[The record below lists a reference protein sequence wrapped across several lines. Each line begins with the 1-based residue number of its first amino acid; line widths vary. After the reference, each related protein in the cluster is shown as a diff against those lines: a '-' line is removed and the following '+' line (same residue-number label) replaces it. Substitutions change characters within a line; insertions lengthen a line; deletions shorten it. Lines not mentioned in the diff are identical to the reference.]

1 MEARSGQNHDNKI
14 APQVNFTPT
23 AAKIFCFNYMNTY
36 FIHTTNHFSVVLKI
50 ILYFF
55 LLLF

>member
-50 ILYFF
+50 IL
-55 LLLF
+55 